1 MPALSQMITWT
12 LLQAPGWNRDGE
24 KGLLPLFNE
33 VYNIFKRVEQEQ
45 SIQVSG
51 GELPTL
57 NTTANKFQY
66 DLPTTIW
73 RVSKIGFAMPNIIDY
88 SIPYLDGYGQS
99 VNRQAP
105 DQHFYFA
112 GRQYLRFPFVRNF
125 DKDFGNPARLE
136 FTVDPGT
143 TTGLFVYIGYKEPTV
158 QLISE
163 NIEPELTENCHQYLM
178 QGVLKL
184 VEALQNGNY
193 VEAYMYINEELMP
206 KVNAQL
212 NLGEQGESGHVERRE
227 F

>member
-45 SIQVSG
+45 SIQISN
-51 GELPTL
+51 GELPSLT
-57 NTTANKFQY
+57 TTAGTYSYN
-66 DLPTTIW
+66 LPTTIW
-73 RVSKIGFAMPNIIDY
+73 RVSKVGFSMPYASDY
-88 SIPYLDGYGQS
+88 NLTILEDYGMS
-99 VNRQAP
+99 TNRERP
-105 DQHFYFA
+105 DQYFYFG
-112 GRQYLRFPFVRNF
+112 GRKYLRFPHIRSF
-125 DKDFGNPARLE
+125 DKDFSNACRIE

-143 TTGLFVYIGYKEPTV
+143 TSNLFLYVGYREAPV
-158 QLISE
+158 QLTSE
-163 NIEPELTENCHQYLM
+163 NVEPELPERCHQFLM

-193 VEAYMYINEELMP
+193 VEAYMYINNELSP
-206 KVNAQL
+206 AVHAQL
-212 NLGEQGESGHVERRE
+212 NLGEQGESGHVQRRE